1 MNLHDDGVTATCDV
15 GDGSLLFLL
24 FGLFMMMLNTNVVQ

>member
-15 GDGSLLFLL
+15 GDGSSSSSSL
-24 FGLFMMMLNTNVVQ
+24 LFMMMLKTTVVQ